1 MAKNKAKP
9 ILSNEVISKW
19 GKMAKINESLT
30 QRHLQMEGGEEEEE
44 EHEGGEEE
52 AFPPAED
59 SGEMPPAESPM
70 PPEGAEG
77 MEGGAVPE
85 AQVTELVQAI
95 ADTIQATTGVPVS
108 VEGAGA
114 GAGMEG
120 GEMGGEEA
128 LPPADAGVPPPA
140 PEGGEPP
147 MPPVPGEEEELPLKE
162 GEKMSPPSSPKAQA
176 VKPGLVGSTGK
187 VPGNT
192 ANKVPAN
199 LMQEEEV
206 PVEEGKGKV
215 PNAPK
220 PGAAKGPKAQTID
233 KGLLENDKL
242 MEELVNRV
250 YARLTG
256 LVKEALAKKTSALKK

>member
-1 MAKNKAKP
+1 MAKNKA

-30 QRHLQMEGGEEEEE
+30 RQHLQMEGEEEE
-44 EHEGGEEE
+44 EHEEGEEE
-52 AFPPAED
+52 APPPAEVG
-59 SGEMPPAESPM
+59 GEMPPAESPI
-70 PPEGAEG
+70 PPEGGEG

-114 GAGMEG
+114 GMEGGEMG

-147 MPPVPGEEEELPLKE
+147 MPPPAGGEEEELPLKE
-162 GEKMSPPSSPKAQA
+162 GEKMSPPSSPKARA
-176 VKPGLVGSTGK
+176 VKPGLAGSTG
-187 VPGNT
+187 
-192 ANKVPAN
+192 KVPAN

-233 KGLLENDKL
+233 MGLLENDKL
-242 MEELVNRV
+242 MEELTNRV

-256 LVKEALAKKTSALKK
+256 LVKEALAKKTAALKK